1 MPLVE
6 STQGLTPEE
15 LTSASVCRM
24 RLTLA
29 IIATTRGRVTLGGKV
44 PPLYIACSVS
54 CATAVP
60 SEWAMPD
67 QLIVSLSACA
77 EAALREQL
85 QHRLR
90 ILRPGAA
97 AIVELVVVIDLAELE
112 VVVEGTQQIEL
123 RIRCVAGADE

>member
-60 SEWAMPD
+60 SEWAM
-67 QLIVSLSACA
+67 AGRGGGA
-77 EAALREQL
+77 RAAGAGGAGGGGGGAGGRG
-85 QHRLR
+85 
-90 ILRPGAA
+90 GAA
-97 AIVELVVVIDLAELE
+97 
-112 VVVEGTQQIEL
+112 GGGGG
-123 RIRCVAGADE
+123 RGGSAGAGGGGGGGAGGGGGRGAGGARARS